1 MRMLTSELMKQL
13 LAVDDKTCLSLYMPT
28 HRSHPE
34 NLQDPIRFRNLVKQL
49 EASLRIKYTNGEVEE
64 FLTPFEELGA
74 DEEFWKHT
82 SDGLAVLS
90 SKEVFEAI
98 VVQMPVEE
106 LAIVADS
113 FHTKPLRQFL
123 QSADRYHV
131 LGLTRKDIRFF
142 VGNRHALQEVVLPK
156 TIPTTITDALGVERT
171 EKHTT
176 VASYGGVGGESGS
189 MHHGH
194 GGRREETDI
203 DTERFFR
210 AVADSIWEH
219 YSKPT
224 GLALILVALTE
235 HHSMFHEVS
244 KNNML
249 LTEGVHLNPAFM
261 TTEALA
267 EKAWAIMEPEYQLKL
282 AGVVDKYQQA
292 KAGGKGLETVKQ
304 VAVAAVEGRVDT
316 LIIEADRII
325 EGRVTNLVTG
335 NVQNK
340 DIDNPRIDDLLDDMG
355 ELVLKMGGSVVVLP
369 KELMPSETGMAAV
382 LRY

>member
-1 MRMLTSELMKQL
+1 MSILTSQLMKQL
-13 LAVDDKTCLSLYMPT
+13 LAVDEKTCLSLYMPT

-34 NLQDPIRFRNLVKQL
+34 NLQDPIRFRNLMKQL
-49 EASLRIKYTNGEVEE
+49 EASLRMKYSNDEIEE
-64 FLTPFEELGA
+64 FLAPFAALSE
-74 DEEFWKHT
+74 DVEFWKHT

-90 SKEVFEAI
+90 AKNIIETI

-142 VGNRHALQEVVLPK
+142 EGNRHALHEVALP
-156 TIPTTITDALGVERT
+156 TSVPRTMVDALGEELT
-171 EKHTT
+171 EKHLT
-176 VASYGGVGGESGS
+176 VASYGGTGGESNS
-189 MHHGH
+189 MYHGH
-194 GGRREETDI
+194 GSKKEETEI

-210 AVADSIWEH
+210 AVANSIWEN

-224 GLALILVALTE
+224 GVPLILVALTE
-235 HHSMFHEVS
+235 HHSLFHQVS
-244 KNNML
+244 KNHL
-249 LTEGVHLNPAFM
+249 LLVEGIHLNPA
-261 TTEALA
+261 TLSTEALA
-267 EKAWAIMEPEYQLKL
+267 EKAWAIMEPEYQSKL
-282 AGVVDKYQQA
+282 DRLVDMYQQA
-292 KAGGKGLETVKQ
+292 KASGKGLDKVKE

-316 LIIEADRII
+316 LLIEADRII
-325 EGRVTNLVTG
+325 EGRVTNLTTG

-340 DIDNPRIDDLLDDMG
+340 DINNPRIDDLLDDMG
-355 ELVLKMGGSVVVLP
+355 ELVLKMGGDVMVLP
-369 KELMPSETGMAAV
+369 KEMMPSETGMAAV

>member
-1 MRMLTSELMKQL
+1 MHQLTPHLMKQMM
-13 LAVDDKTCLSLYMPT
+13 AVDEKTCLSLYMPT

-49 EASLRIKYTNGEVEE
+49 EASLRLKYTNGEVEE
-64 FLTPFEELGA
+64 FLAPFVELGEDEEL
-74 DEEFWKHT
+74 WKHT
-82 SDGLAVLS
+82 SEGLAVLS
-90 SKEVFEAI
+90 SKDFFEAI
-98 VVQMPVEE
+98 MVQMPLEE

-113 FHTKPLRQFL
+113 FHTKPLRQYL
-123 QSADRYHV
+123 QSTDRYHV

-142 VGNRHALQEVVLPK
+142 VGNRHALQEVELPK
-156 TIPTTITDALGVERT
+156 AIPRTLTDALGSERT
-171 EKHTT
+171 EKHLT
-176 VASYGGVGGESGS
+176 VASYGGVGAESNA

-194 GGRREETDI
+194 GAGNDETEN
-203 DTERFFR
+203 DTERYFR
-210 AVADSIWEH
+210 AVADSILEH

-224 GLALILVALTE
+224 GLPLILAALPE
-235 HHSMFHEVS
+235 HHSMFHGVS
-244 KNNML
+244 KDKML
-249 LTEGVHLNPAFM
+249 LPDGIHLNPAYM
-261 TTEALA
+261 TVEALA
-267 EKAWAIMEPEYQLKL
+267 EKAWAIMEPEYQMKL
-282 AGVVDKYQQA
+282 AGVVDKYLQA
-292 KAGGKGLETVKQ
+292 KASGKGVETVKQ

-340 DIDNPRIDDLLDDMG
+340 DINNPRIDDLLDDMG
-355 ELVLKMGGSVVVLP
+355 ELVLKMGGEVVVLP